1 MSRHLSG
8 THEMSSDDIDHALPA
23 QMDHFDLDIPR
34 PMLEAADFAARLI
47 AEEQASWRDA
57 IADAAV
63 YFGRAPE
70 SPLIAQALRRRFAL
84 FSPEAHA
91 AVLREKRKAAHF
103 VMSRAESFGGLTLR
117 LIGHVLEG
125 SATARSVVELVAV
138 SLTSGERLDDKSVS
152 LALLT
157 AGFEPTL
164 FDAPYPTSYEQ
175 RLQKAQNAQRDA
187 SRNHRK
193 RERHDPNGKASGAL
207 ATLLL
212 HAGDEPVLIRI
223 PLRPTPLP
231 KPVRPD
237 AYQCE
242 AEAAG
247 SVDLQTLESLLSPQK
262 KEKEAESTQE
272 AAEEHVK
279 ADAMREDGES
289 QESRQTAALNPSKG
303 TANAPECVP
312 AFLQALNRFD
322 GSPRKN

>member
-1 MSRHLSG
+1 
-8 THEMSSDDIDHALPA
+8 
-23 QMDHFDLDIPR
+23 
-34 PMLEAADFAARLI
+34 MLEAADFAARLI
-47 AEEQASWRDA
+47 IEEQASWRDA
-57 IADAAV
+57 IADAAAYV
-63 YFGRAPE
+63 GTAPE
-70 SPLIAQALRRRFAL
+70 SALIAQALRRRYAL

-91 AVLREKRKAAHF
+91 AVLREKREAAHF

-125 SATARSVVELVAV
+125 SATERAVVELVAV
-138 SLTSGERLDDKSVS
+138 SLASGERLDDKSVS

-164 FDAPYPTSYEQ
+164 FDASYPTPYEQ
-175 RLQKAQNAQRDA
+175 RLQKAQSTQREA
-187 SRNHRK
+187 SRRHHRN
-193 RERHDPNGKASGAL
+193 RERHGPNGKASGAL

-212 HAGDEPVLIRI
+212 HAGDEPVLVRI

-247 SVDLQTLESLLSPQK
+247 SVDLQTLELLLSTK
-262 KEKEAESTQE
+262 KEVMKEAEAIQ
-272 AAEEHVK
+272 AETRVT
-279 ADAMREDGES
+279 ADAMRKDGEGR
-289 QESRQTAALNPSKG
+289 ENRQRAALKPAKESDD
-303 TANAPECVP
+303 APECVP

-322 GSPRKN
+322 GSQRKN